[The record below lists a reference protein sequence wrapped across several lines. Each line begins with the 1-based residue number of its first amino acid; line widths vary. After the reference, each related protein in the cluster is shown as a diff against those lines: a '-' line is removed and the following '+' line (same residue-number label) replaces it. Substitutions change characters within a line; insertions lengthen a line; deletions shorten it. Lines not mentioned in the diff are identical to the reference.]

1 MIKGNYK
8 EDYNSTLW
16 PIECAYRGEEKV
28 LCDSQI
34 SSLGDLIDDRAINR
48 DRSNISLKVTV
59 SRQTFCL
66 DDLSIDVSG
75 VVQSATI
82 IMLLS
87 ISPFGSINNCF
98 LYFDAPMLGASILIT
113 VTTS

>member
-48 DRSNISLKVTV
+48 DQLKKS
-59 SRQTFCL
+59 SR
-66 DDLSIDVSG
+66 
-75 VVQSATI
+75 
-82 IMLLS
+82 
-87 ISPFGSINNCF
+87 
-98 LYFDAPMLGASILIT
+98 
-113 VTTS
+113 